1 MSRTLNHAPMPT
13 EFNPSFAW
21 VAIHCESKFDCTRY
35 PVNAVPTEA
44 RKDSAPSTQVSPRR
58 PRQAAMKNVAHKW
71 ITMKKKNS
79 STLHRCRLLKNSP
92 MLEPWYHCG
101 PSSVMTVP
109 DAKATRKAAIVRTPK
124 TYTLSLIHISEPTR
138 LGMISYAVFCLKK
151 K

>member
-92 MLEPWYHCG
+92 MLEQWYHG
-101 PSSVMTVP
+101 SS
-109 DAKATRKAAIVRTPK
+109 IG
-124 TYTLSLIHISEPTR
+124 LFFNSLH
-138 LGMISYAVFCLKK
+138 LW
-151 K
+151 